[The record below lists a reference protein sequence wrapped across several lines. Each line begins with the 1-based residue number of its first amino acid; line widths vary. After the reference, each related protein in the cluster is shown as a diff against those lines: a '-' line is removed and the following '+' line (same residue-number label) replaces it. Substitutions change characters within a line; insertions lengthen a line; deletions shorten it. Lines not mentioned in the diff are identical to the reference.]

1 VSARRVVVI
10 GDVMLDVVVKRSSPL
25 ARTSD
30 TPARVRISRGGSG
43 ANLSVALG
51 NAGHHVVYVGA
62 CGDDAPRKI
71 FEEELAVGGVH
82 ANLQLTSAATGVVVA
97 LVDEDGQRAML
108 TDRGANSLLTEPF
121 VMRQLNEPFDHLH
134 VSGYTILDPATRDLA
149 AAALRFAR
157 ETGRSSSVDVCSVGP
172 LTDVTPE
179 IFLEATRESSMVFAN
194 EEEALVLSR
203 RGVVDDALTEL
214 SEMFD
219 EVVITR
225 GPLGAVASCGNE
237 RASVAPLGS
246 NVVDTTG
253 AGDAATGAYLGAR
266 LRGASLD
273 DALELAMAASAEV
286 VRGLG
291 ARG

>member
-1 VSARRVVVI
+1 MSARRVVII
-10 GDVMLDVVVKRSSPL
+10 GDVMLDVVVKRSGPL

-51 NAGHHVVYVGA
+51 DAGHHVVYVGA
-62 CGDDAPRKI
+62 CGDDAPRQI
-71 FEEELAVGGVH
+71 FVEELAAGGVSS
-82 ANLQLTSAATGVVVA
+82 NLQVTSAATGVVVA

-108 TDRGANSLLTEPF
+108 TDRGANPLLTEIF

-134 VSGYTILDPATRDLA
+134 VSGYTFLDPATRDLGS
-149 AAALRFAR
+149 AALRYAR

-179 IFLEATRESSMVFAN
+179 IFLEATRESGMLFAN

-203 RGVVDDALTEL
+203 RGDVDDALTEL
-214 SEMFD
+214 SEKFD

-225 GPLGAVASCGNE
+225 GPRGAVASCANE
-237 RASVAPLGS
+237 RVSVASLGS

-253 AGDAATGAYLGAR
+253 AGDAAAGAYLGAR
-266 LRGASLD
+266 LRGASLGG
-273 DALELAMAASAEV
+273 ALERAMAASAEV
-286 VRGLG
+286 VRVLG